1 MHLTS
6 YGVHFFANEE
16 YDEVEKKIE
25 KLTKLLLRL
34 AAEQYQNLFNEKAV
48 ANTSNFTKKDTIYRD
63 KITDLVLYNLS
74 NETTIGEQILEY
86 SSFLKR
92 Y

>member
-1 MHLTS
+1 M
-6 YGVHFFANEE
+6 GFIFANEE